1 MKARKRVTSQK
12 LHELE
17 ALIKER
23 EADAAILPPG
33 RKRPKRPM
41 DAGPRLGERPMIDLP
56 EKLQAALA
64 KAAEYESLGSL
75 AAEPRQPR
83 IRKGKPRPTLP
94 SRLAASFLLRAVR

>member
-56 EKLQAALA
+56 EKLQTLW
-64 KAAEYESLGSL
+64 
-75 AAEPRQPR
+75 Q
-83 IRKGKPRPTLP
+83 KPLST
-94 SRLAASFLLRAVR
+94 SRLAASRPNQDNHGYARENRDRRCHRGWQHRSY